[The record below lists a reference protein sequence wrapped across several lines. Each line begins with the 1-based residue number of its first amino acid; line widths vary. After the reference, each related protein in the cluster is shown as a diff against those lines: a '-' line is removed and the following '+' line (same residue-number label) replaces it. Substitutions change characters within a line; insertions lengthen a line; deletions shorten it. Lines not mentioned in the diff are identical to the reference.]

1 VHPGVGAV
9 MRQWPAEYF
18 ASVIDLLIEQD
29 ATNVL
34 LIGGPDEAE
43 LAAEVLRL
51 VVHRQNV
58 VSLVGR
64 TSLGEL
70 RGLLRACALY
80 LGNNSG
86 PKHIA
91 AALGVPTIGIHSGVV
106 DAAEWA
112 PVGPRAIA
120 VQKNMICSPCYLV
133 KPDECVRDLACLKRL
148 EPGVVHRY
156 CQMMLAR
163 AVTEAEVVE
172 MPKEV
177 PRVGRVRRRAA
188 GQQRILSKT

>member
-1 VHPGVGAV
+1 MSTVTP
-9 MRQWPAEYF
+9 
-18 ASVIDLLIEQD
+18 
-29 ATNVL
+29 
-34 LIGGPDEAE
+34 LIGGRDEAE
-43 LAAEVLRL
+43 LAEEVLRL

-188 GQQRILSKT
+188 GQQRILSRT